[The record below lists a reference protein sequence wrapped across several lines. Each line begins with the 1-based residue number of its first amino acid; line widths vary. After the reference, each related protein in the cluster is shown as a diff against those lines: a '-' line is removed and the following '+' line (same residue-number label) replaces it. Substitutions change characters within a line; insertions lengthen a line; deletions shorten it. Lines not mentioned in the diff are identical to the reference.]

1 MTWRLRA
8 FAALAEDS
16 SSVPSEG
23 QLPARHSSGGEAS
36 SAHTLINENAL
47 LSGCSPH
54 AHTSMLI

>member
-1 MTWRLRA
+1 MTWRIRA

-16 SSVPSEG
+16 SSVPNEG
-23 QLPARHSSGGEAS
+23 QLPARRSSGGEAS

-47 LSGCSPH
+47 SGCSPH